1 MRVLQKP
8 EYKQQTEMIRKRMKG
23 TITLVDEFY
32 CKICKNLFSI
42 SVNHLN
48 YCPECGAKV
57 TKVE

>member
-1 MRVLQKP
+1 
-8 EYKQQTEMIRKRMKG
+8 MKG